1 MGRIPGRLV
10 DAVVIQPDSWE
21 DEQDPVLSGA
31 RRAVLDP
38 PLARNL
44 PRDLI
49 ARMAVDRVAAG
60 AMVNLGAGI
69 PMYEVPEAARGMG
82 RDDLYFTVEQGPMG
96 GWPQVGGVSR
106 NPEIILDQNEVFQFY
121 EGGGQDVS
129 ILSFGEVDRFGNVN
143 VSRFSGMMPGCG
155 GFINIVHG
163 VRELIFCGTL
173 TTGGLEESV
182 GPDGVRISREGR
194 VRRFVEAVEQ
204 ITFNARLGLAA
215 GKRLTI
221 VTDRGVLTVD
231 RDGLAL
237 REVVPGVDVER
248 DILGQIDFP
257 VHVDPELK
265 TVPERLLVPPASR

>member
-1 MGRIPGRLV
+1 MPTYALNFYSPVVADQLRSRRKTATIRLGDKSGKYKKGMIV
-10 DAVVIQPDSWE
+10 R
-21 DEQDPVLSGA
+21 VL
-31 RRAVLDP
+31 
-38 PLARNL
+38 
-44 PRDLI
+44 
-49 ARMAVDRVAAG
+49 AG
-60 AMVNLGAGI
+60 
-69 PMYEVPEAARGMG
+69 
-82 RDDLYFTVEQGPMG
+82 T
-96 GWPQVGGVSR
+96 
-106 NPEIILDQNEVFQFY
+106 
-121 EGGGQDVS
+121 
-129 ILSFGEVDRFGNVN
+129 RF
-143 VSRFSGMMPGCG
+143 
-155 GFINIVHG
+155 G